1 MGRYIQWTDV
11 VNRYPD
17 VAKIAGAENVSSSWL
32 GFAEYEVDARLASK
46 YAVPF
51 TNSPPPPIVQDLC
64 IDLTYY
70 KATIR
75 QKENEALL
83 AYLDAR
89 FKGLVSGTLMIPGVA
104 AVGARVAYEDTQ
116 QKGSF
121 GWDDP
126 LNWKPSE
133 DALDDSRESRE

>member
-1 MGRYIQWTDV
+1 MGRYIQWADV

-17 VAKIAGAENVSSSWL
+17 AAKIAGAENVSSSWL

-51 TNSPPPPIVQDLC
+51 TTSPPPPLVQDLC

-75 QKENEALL
+75 QKESEALL
-83 AYLDAR
+83 TYLDAR
-89 FKGLVSGTLMIPGVA
+89 FKGLVAGTLMISGATAASAGVS
-104 AVGARVAYEDTQ
+104 YEDTKQ
-116 QKGSF
+116 QGAF

-126 LNWKPSE
+126 LNWQPSE
-133 DALDDSRESRE
+133 SALEDSKESRE